1 MTAGTR
7 QEQIIQYMMEQ
18 DGTAKIQELAKK
30 FRVSAETVRRDL
42 ELLQDRGAIQRICGG
57 AMLMPVRNS
66 EFTEPTTAIS
76 GRQNKIAIGQ
86 AASSL
91 IEDGQKLFISSGY
104 TCLEVAKALKKHKD
118 LTIVTNSYLVAQAL
132 LDTNFEIIVL
142 GGKLERN
149 ELYTSGPEGIQTL
162 QGLVADWAIIGTGG
176 FSFKFGLSDYNTL
189 DDNVRTSM
197 MNHCNRLMLVAE
209 SNKFGKNA
217 FKIRY
222 PATCGIDT
230 IVSDIDMPEEYIS
243 GLREMGI
250 ELILAKQ

>member
-1 MTAGTR
+1 MVAGTR

-30 FRVSAETVRRDL
+30 FRVSAETIRRDL
-42 ELLQDRGAIQRICGG
+42 ESMQDRGTIQRICGG
-57 AMLMPVRNS
+57 AMLMPVRNN
-66 EFTEPTTAIS
+66 EFAEHPIPIS

-86 AASSL
+86 AAASL
-91 IEDGQKLFISSGY
+91 VENGQKLFISSGY
-104 TCLEVAKALKKHKD
+104 TCLETAKALKKHKD

-132 LDTNFEIIVL
+132 LDTDFEIIVL
-142 GGKLERN
+142 GGRLERN
-149 ELYTSGPEGIQTL
+149 ELYTSGAEGTQTL
-162 QGLVADWAIIGTGG
+162 KGLVADWTIIGTGG

-189 DDNVRTSM
+189 DAEVRTAM

-222 PATCGIDT
+222 PASCGIDT
-230 IVSDIDMPEEYIS
+230 VVSDNGMPEEYVLGIHD
-243 GLREMGI
+243 MGI
-250 ELILAKQ
+250 QLILTGE

>member
-1 MTAGTR
+1 
-7 QEQIIQYMMEQ
+7 MMEQ

-30 FRVSAETVRRDL
+30 FRVSAETIRRDL
-42 ELLQDRGAIQRICGG
+42 EFLQDRGTIQRICGG
-57 AMLMPVRNS
+57 AMLMPVRNN
-66 EFTEPTTAIS
+66 EFSEPTASFS
-76 GRQNKIAIGQ
+76 GRQNKMAIGQ
-86 AASSL
+86 AAAAL
-91 IEDGQKLFISSGY
+91 IKDGQKLFISSGY

-149 ELYTSGPEGIQTL
+149 ELYTSGSEGTQTL
-162 QGLVADWAIIGTGG
+162 EGLVADWTIIGTGG

-189 DDNVRTSM
+189 DAEVRTSM

-209 SNKFGKNA
+209 SNKFCKNA

-222 PATCGIDT
+222 PASCGLST
-230 IVSDIDMPEEYIS
+230 IVSDSGMPEEYIS
-243 GLREMGI
+243 GIRDMGI
-250 ELILAKQ
+250 ELILAD